1 MDVLDTD
8 YFFDGTGAKRVRAS
22 IGVADFMVN
31 FPDPDAYDHMDTEWE
46 INPEDRIK
54 YEEKGSPDFDSD
66 RKFEL
71 EQAYESHVEDQ
82 VMSCAFESYYRHV
95 LSALGRERFTEL
107 VKNIES
113 VLPLEVPPRDGG
125 LDPDQ

>member
-1 MDVLDTD
+1 MDFLDTD
-8 YFFDGTGAKRVRAS
+8 YFFDGPGAKLVRAS
-22 IGVADFMVN
+22 VGVSDFMVN
-31 FPDPDAYDHMDTEWE
+31 FPDAEVCDQMDTEWE
-46 INPEDRIK
+46 INPKDRIN

-71 EQAYESHVEDQ
+71 EQAHESHVEDQ

-113 VLPLEVPPRDGG
+113 VLPSEILPPDRS
-125 LDPDQ
+125 LDSNQ